1 MPSPS
6 SDWRPWR
13 TLRGQLTLLN
23 TVVVLLVIGAGV
35 MIVRL
40 GLRAVLERE
49 VDAMLRGGVREV
61 AAALDDLYPDID
73 SVVAE
78 MQRKARS
85 NEDRGWFMHLLTADG
100 RTIWKSDHCPDE
112 VSSALPANLDRRE
125 AVRQVGSY
133 RWVRLMVAEPGEQAF
148 LVRVG
153 MSTEVL
159 DESIAAVLG
168 LLIAAGGFLTL
179 FAPLV
184 GYVLAVRATRPVA
197 DILRTA
203 DRLEPRQLADRLPV
217 RGTSD
222 ELDQLASTINRLLDQ
237 VAGELERQEQFVAD
251 AAHELRGPLAAVQS
265 ALEVALSQPRRAT
278 EAYRE
283 TLADVLEATRHLAK
297 VANDLLLLA
306 ERDGGRAIEAKSE
319 PVSVAVIAGQAVGMF
334 LGVAEDRGIDLSL
347 NAAEPGLVAGDQAR
361 LRRVVGNLLDNAI
374 RFTPRGGRVVVRV
387 TRQADGV
394 VLTVADTGVGI
405 AAGDL
410 VRVFDR
416 FYKVDAARSH
426 GPDGRSGG
434 LGLAICRSLVEAC
447 GGAISIDSRP
457 GQGTTVTVRLPAV
470 RSAMPHPA

>member
-6 SDWRPWR
+6 SEWRPWR
-13 TLRGQLTLLN
+13 TLRGQLTLIN
-23 TVVVLLVIGAGV
+23 TVIVLLVIGAGV

-40 GLRAVLERE
+40 GLRAALERE

-85 NEDRGWFMHLLTADG
+85 NEERGWFMQLLTADG
-100 RTIWKSDHCPDE
+100 VTVWKSDHCPDE
-112 VSSALPANLDRRE
+112 VASSPPANLDRRE

-133 RWVRLMVAEPGEQAF
+133 RWARLMVAEPGEQVF

-168 LLIAAGGFLTL
+168 LLVAVGGFLTL

-251 AAHELRGPLAAVQS
+251 AAHELRGPLAAVHS
-265 ALEVALSQPRRAT
+265 ALEVALAQPRT
-278 EAYRE
+278 TDAYRE
-283 TLADVLEATRHLAK
+283 TLADVLEATRHLSR

-306 ERDGGRAIEAKSE
+306 EHDSGQGAAANHHSLD
-319 PVSVAVIAGQAVGMF
+319 VAVVAGQAVSMF
-334 LGVAEDRGIDLSL
+334 AGVAEDRGIDLSL
-347 NAAEPGLVAGDQAR
+347 IAPEPARVRGEQADM
-361 LRRVVGNLLDNAI
+361 RRVAGNLLDNAI
-374 RFTPRGGRVVVRV
+374 RFTPRGGRIVVRV
-387 TRQADGV
+387 VLQDEHV

-405 AAGDL
+405 SAAD
-410 VRVFDR
+410 VARVFDR
-416 FYKVDAARSH
+416 FYKADPARSH
-426 GPDGRSGG
+426 GAEGRSGG
-434 LGLAICRSLVEAC
+434 LGLAICKSLVTA
-447 GGAISIDSRP
+447 GGGSISMDSRP
-457 GQGTTVTVRLPAV
+457 GQGTTVTVRLPALAPSLPV
-470 RSAMPHPA
+470 T

>member
-1 MPSPS
+1 M
-6 SDWRPWR
+6 
-13 TLRGQLTLLN
+13 
-23 TVVVLLVIGAGV
+23 
-35 MIVRL
+35 
-40 GLRAVLERE
+40 
-49 VDAMLRGGVREV
+49 
-61 AAALDDLYPDID
+61 
-73 SVVAE
+73 
-78 MQRKARS
+78 
-85 NEDRGWFMHLLTADG
+85 
-100 RTIWKSDHCPDE
+100 
-112 VSSALPANLDRRE
+112 
-125 AVRQVGSY
+125 
-133 RWVRLMVAEPGEQAF
+133 
-148 LVRVG
+148 
-153 MSTEVL
+153 
-159 DESIAAVLG
+159 
-168 LLIAAGGFLTL
+168 
-179 FAPLV
+179 
-184 GYVLAVRATRPVA
+184 
-197 DILRTA
+197 
-203 DRLEPRQLADRLPV
+203 
-217 RGTSD
+217 
-222 ELDQLASTINRLLDQ
+222 
-237 VAGELERQEQFVAD
+237 
-251 AAHELRGPLAAVQS
+251 
-265 ALEVALSQPRRAT
+265 ALSQPRRAT